1 MKTNDLKACY
11 APIEPK
17 LVTVTL
23 PDLMSEILVLILKDL
38 LTKFHPQDPD
48 LAKHYVNTCIIADK
62 LNNSNV
68 LHRQDVITLLE
79 LLQIYQA
86 RCVIMI
92 LDHDLKDE
100 CESDREGLEYNS
112 MEPKLLCNTKHK
124 TILYSVD
131 TSLLEAAVN
140 IMSKIRNVLHPTHII
155 DPNYFED
162 YDGSQ

>member
-1 MKTNDLKACY
+1 MSNLLANYKT
-11 APIEPK
+11 IEPE
-17 LVTVTL
+17 LVSVVLT
-23 PDLMSEILVLILKDL
+23 DLMVEILISVLKDL
-38 LTKFHPQDPD
+38 LTKFNPNDPD

-140 IMSKIRNVLHPTHII
+140 IMSKIINVLHPTHII